1 MKQRI
6 KALSAKIKRFNSGIN
21 QYRKNWMFVNNQ
33 GRFFQRF
40 NNEDENDLCEI
51 PNSVEAET
59 FWRSIWSEKKEHHRN
74 AEWLKS

>member
-21 QYRKNWMFVNNQ
+21 HYRKNWMFANNQ
-33 GRFFQRF
+33 GQFFQRF

-51 PNSVEAET
+51 PNSVEAQT
-59 FWRSIWSEKKEHHRN
+59 FWRSKWSEKKEHHRN
-74 AEWLKS
+74 AEWLRN